1 MLFSYLCYMAKKKK
15 ERADKY
21 EEKVKIDGTLEDV
34 LKISTDYD
42 KKDGDKKKT
51 KE

>member
-1 MLFSYLCYMAKKKK
+1 MLFSYLWDMPQKKK
-15 ERADKY
+15 EQKKRSDKY

-42 KKDGDKKKT
+42 KKNDKKN
-51 KE
+51 